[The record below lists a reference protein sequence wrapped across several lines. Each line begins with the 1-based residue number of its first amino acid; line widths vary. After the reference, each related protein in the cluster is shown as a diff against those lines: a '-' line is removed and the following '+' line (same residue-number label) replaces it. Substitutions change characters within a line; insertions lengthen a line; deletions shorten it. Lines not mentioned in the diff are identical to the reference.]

1 MVIWHKIMA
10 LAGGSLGIE
19 PTTIHGQLITI
30 IYKVDDTIPMVER
43 QRRCAAVAVAR
54 PLAVYSLA
62 AFVSFAASVSPSISM
77 NSPPP

>member
-1 MVIWHKIMA
+1 MA

-43 QRRCAAVAVAR
+43 QRRCAAVAVA
-54 PLAVYSLA
+54 
-62 AFVSFAASVSPSISM
+62 
-77 NSPPP
+77 

>member
-1 MVIWHKIMA
+1 MA

-30 IYKVDDTIPMVER
+30 IYKVDDDTIPMVER

-62 AFVSFAASVSPSISM
+62 AFVSFAASVSPSKSM